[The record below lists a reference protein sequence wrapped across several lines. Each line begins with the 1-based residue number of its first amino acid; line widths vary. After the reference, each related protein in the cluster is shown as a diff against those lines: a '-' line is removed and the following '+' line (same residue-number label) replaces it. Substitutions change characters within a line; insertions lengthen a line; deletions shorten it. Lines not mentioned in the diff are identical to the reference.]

1 MISCDFMCSFY
12 CCHNVFIVFV
22 IFFELPAERIDVV
35 HKKEEC
41 TDQADGEIHGVPGAL
56 GYATK

>member
-1 MISCDFMCSFY
+1 M
-12 CCHNVFIVFV
+12 FV